1 MPRDPLS
8 RYWKVLKGEASA
20 RYLICKHTRIEVD
33 LSSDIATLW
42 KIHASQHPNADS
54 EGNVSLLDLKAEIAR
69 RVLEDCALCERNC
82 GANRLAGSEGHCGVL
97 EAKISSEFLHMGEE
111 PDLVPSHTIFFSG
124 CTFDCVYCQNSD
136 ISTNPKSGISISP
149 ERLSNV
155 IARRATAEMGPTRGL
170 LAPVVS
176 RNVNWVGGDPTSN
189 LPYILATL
197 SRCEVNT
204 PQVWNS
210 NMYLSQRALELLDG
224 VIDVYLT
231 DFKYGNDACARR
243 LSNVDRYSDVV
254 RRNHLIALNQAEMIV
269 RHLVLPSHLD
279 CCTRPILDW
288 IAENL
293 EGVKVNVMGQYH
305 PAHRSMEFEELAN
318 PLGASEY
325 RSALRMAEDL
335 GLDLCE

>member
-20 RYLICKHTRIEVD
+20 RYLTCKRTRIEVD
-33 LSSDIATLW
+33 LSSDTATLW

-69 RVLEDCALCERNC
+69 RVLEDCTLCERNC

-136 ISTNPKSGISISP
+136 ISTNPKSGVSVSP

-155 IARRATAEMGPTRGL
+155 IRRRAMASMGASRRL

-189 LPYILATL
+189 LPYVLMTL
-197 SRCEVNT
+197 SRCEVNI

-210 NMYLSQRALELLDG
+210 NMYLSQNALELLDG

-231 DFKYGNDACARR
+231 DFKYGNDACAKR
-243 LSNVDRYSDVV
+243 LSNVDRYSEIV

-279 CCTRPILDW
+279 CCTRPVLNW

-305 PAHRSMEFEELAN
+305 PAHRSAEFEELSHS
-318 PLGASEY
+318 LGTSEY
-325 RSALRMAEDL
+325 RSALKMAEDL